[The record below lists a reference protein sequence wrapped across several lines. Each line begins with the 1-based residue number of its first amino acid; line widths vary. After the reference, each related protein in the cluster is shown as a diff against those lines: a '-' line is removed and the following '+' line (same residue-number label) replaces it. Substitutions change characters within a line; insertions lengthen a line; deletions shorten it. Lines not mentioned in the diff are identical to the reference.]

1 MTWYL
6 ESLDLEVWK
15 TILFGYTFPTKD
27 VDGGKIRKTFDE
39 YNEEENRKFQL
50 DSRAIYILVC
60 AMDRNEYNRI
70 SQCKT
75 TKEIWR
81 ILEITHEGTTQVKY
95 SKVRILE
102 NDYEMFKMKPNES
115 IVEMFTRFI
124 DVVNGLEGLG
134 KRVSELDKVSK
145 ILRCLP
151 PKWNSKTKAIEE
163 AKNLKELPLEELIGS
178 LMTYEM
184 KIARQ
189 EKEMQEESKKK
200 SIALK
205 AKKEKRRAMMATW
218 SQSEDSSDDKSEN
231 EFANMCFMAFEDQ
244 DKVSFDSDS
253 DDDEVSFEYD
263 ELLIALYK
271 FGENNTSLK
280 KKIFE
285 LQKELDE
292 IKENFSKVETS
303 KISLEKVNEELL
315 KKIEW
320 LLSSLSKFSCGQKA
334 FEMILA
340 SQKCVFDKRGL
351 GYKTSKNEKYFKN
364 YFVKKSTSESSSTIC
379 NFCGRGGHI
388 SSTCPLRNR
397 SQKASTSKSKKTW
410 VEKSK
415 VTNHQ
420 GPKKI
425 WVPKSS

>member
-27 VDGGKIRKTFDE
+27 VDGGKIRKTLDE
-39 YNEEENRKFQL
+39 YNEEKSIKFQL
-50 DSRAIYILVC
+50 NSRVIYILVC

-70 SQCKT
+70 SQYKT
-75 TKEIWR
+75 AKEIWR
-81 ILEITHEGTTQVKY
+81 ILEITHERTTQVKY

-115 IVEMFTRFI
+115 IVEMFTRFT

-134 KRVSELDKVSK
+134 KRVSEQDKVSK
-145 ILRCLP
+145 ILRCLL
-151 PKWNSKTKAIEE
+151 PKWNSKMEAIEE

-189 EKEMQEESKKK
+189 EKEMQEERKKK

-218 SQSEDSSDDKSEN
+218 SQSEDSSDDESEN
-231 EFANMCFMAFEDQ
+231 EFANICFMAFEDQ

-253 DDDEVSFEYD
+253 DNDEVSFEYD

-292 IKENFSKVETS
+292 IKESFSKVEAS
-303 KISLEKVNEELL
+303 KIYLEKVNEELL
-315 KKIEW
+315 KKNEW

-340 SQKCVFDKRGL
+340 S
-351 GYKTSKNEKYFKN
+351 
-364 YFVKKSTSESSSTIC
+364 
-379 NFCGRGGHI
+379 
-388 SSTCPLRNR
+388 
-397 SQKASTSKSKKTW
+397 
-410 VEKSK
+410 
-415 VTNHQ
+415 
-420 GPKKI
+420 
-425 WVPKSS
+425 